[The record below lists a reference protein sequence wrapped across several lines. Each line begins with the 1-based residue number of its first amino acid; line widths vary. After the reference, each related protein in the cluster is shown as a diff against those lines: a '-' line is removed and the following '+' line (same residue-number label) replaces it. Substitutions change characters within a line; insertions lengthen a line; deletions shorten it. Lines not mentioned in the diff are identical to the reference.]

1 MRLCSDYRSESPK
14 SLGDI
19 QVIIMRMTVLGQ
31 LMELAHVVLSLNLKL
46 VDSVSV
52 HSNIVKYYNLKN

>member
-1 MRLCSDYRSESPK
+1 
-14 SLGDI
+14 
-19 QVIIMRMTVLGQ
+19 MRMTVLGQ

-52 HSNIVKYYNLKN
+52 HSNIVKYYDLKK